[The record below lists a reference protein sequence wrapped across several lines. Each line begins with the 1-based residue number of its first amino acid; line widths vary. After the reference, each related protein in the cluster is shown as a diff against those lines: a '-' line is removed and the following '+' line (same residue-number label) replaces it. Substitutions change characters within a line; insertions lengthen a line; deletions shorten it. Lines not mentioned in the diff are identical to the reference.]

1 MNFILL
7 MPKNLFSFFLLLST
21 WFLFAQTKI
30 TVMDGFMEDQ
40 PMENV
45 VIVNDQS
52 QELGRTNT
60 RGVFIVPTG
69 INRITLHYE
78 GYNSKTLYVYGRDMV
93 VQLQPITIQLGST
106 EITMDDSDARRII
119 REVIQNRR
127 KNSIQ
132 NLKTYEYKSYS
143 KFLVTAN
150 TDSMPYILFP
160 RNEND
165 SSYNDIRKLLDE
177 SHLMLGERAMDHKYS
192 NQYGDKNIVKAT
204 RISGTKIPLYEFVAM
219 QPISHSF
226 DEEKIDFFFRQFVN
240 PVSNSGL
247 NEYRYRISNEDVYE
261 GKKIIVVSF
270 FPQKRIPNKQ
280 QIKGNVWIDE
290 KTKALTHFYAENLSD
305 TNIVELEVD
314 WTNYKNYWFPK
325 QQRFR
330 MDGGEIS
337 YPAVKDSVLEDG
349 TLRLDTI
356 KKKEKVWFHLTTSFK
371 DIVSPKEFEAREFR
385 GYTNE
390 IDLNSMENPD
400 QTLEAYRDEA
410 LTDMEQ
416 NTYVK
421 IDSIGEKYNMDRNI
435 RLLRIIGS
443 GGKYSIGNYDLDL
456 TKIINYNDFEGL
468 RLGVGGSTN
477 YKFNKN
483 ISLNGYIAYGLQDE
497 KFKFGGGVDWLVNKP
512 YSGKI
517 FAKYAQDVEASG
529 RNPILLQ
536 NSYIQF
542 LQGNLTNIYNDHFF
556 SYRKVQLGYQQDLFQ
571 NLTFSISGIYNEKTA
586 EFEYLYQN
594 NRPDEKFLSFDTEL
608 ALRWAPKDKNV
619 RTPFGKV
626 TISSGM
632 PVFYLSLTQGWNIFN
647 ADYTPT
653 KLDFTYLD
661 RFQTLFGQTNLHIRT
676 GAVFGE
682 TPIMNLFE
690 GMGNAKRGDQIFKHF
705 GVSGLNNFETMI
717 PGEFYSDRYFS
728 FQINHKIAGF
738 RFFNNEVFPEFIYRG
753 LIGDMKNPEDHQS
766 IVFQTPDKYY
776 QEAGIEF
783 NQMFWGIFGV
793 GTYYRFG
800 TYTHPT
806 FDQNF
811 FLKLTMKMT
820 FF

>member
-556 SYRKVQLGYQQDLFQ
+556 SYRKAQLGYQQDLFQ

-705 GVSGLNNFETMI
+705 GVSGLNNFETMV